1 MEGEMSNW
9 EHELE
14 RRADMAQ
21 DAERAQLEADR
32 ENELTAATLRRV
44 FLEIERAR
52 HARQLAALWFALG
65 GSLAANALL
74 WWVR

>member
-1 MEGEMSNW
+1 MNW
-9 EHELE
+9 RDELDY
-14 RRADMAQ
+14 RADMAQ

-44 FLEIERAR
+44 FLDIERAR

-65 GSLAANALL
+65 LSLAANALL

>member
-1 MEGEMSNW
+1 MNW
-9 EHELE
+9 RDELDY
-14 RRADMAQ
+14 RADMAQ

-44 FLEIERAR
+44 FLDIERAR

-65 GSLAANALL
+65 VSLAANALL

>member
-1 MEGEMSNW
+1 MEGEMRNW
-9 EHELE
+9 EEE
-14 RRADMAQ
+14 IKRRADMAQ

-44 FLEIERAR
+44 FLDIERAR
-52 HARQLAALWFALG
+52 HARQLAALWFVLG
-65 GSLAANALL
+65 LSLAANALL

>member
-1 MEGEMSNW
+1 MNW
-9 EHELE
+9 RDELDY
-14 RRADMAQ
+14 RADLAQ
-21 DAERAQLEADR
+21 EAEREQLQAQR
-32 ENELTAATLRRV
+32 EGRVTAATFRRV
-44 FLEIERAR
+44 LLEIERKR

>member
-1 MEGEMSNW
+1 MRNW

-14 RRADMAQ
+14 RRADLAQ
-21 DAERAQLEADR
+21 EAERAEAQAEHEDR
-32 ENELTAATLRRV
+32 ITAATLRRV

-52 HARQLAALWFALG
+52 HARLVAALWFALG
-65 GSLAANALL
+65 LSLAANALL

>member
-1 MEGEMSNW
+1 MNW
-9 EHELE
+9 EDELQ

-32 ENELTAATLRRV
+32 ENEATAAMLRRV

-65 GSLAANALL
+65 GSLAANVAL
-74 WWVR
+74 WWAR